1 MIFTNGHI
9 NNGDVF
15 GSSDQPI
22 HPYAIHLPTARHN
35 QSTAEF
41 NPEISLPIN
50 HFPRKKTQ
58 YIVVTR
64 GRAGGITMRRT
75 RAARAIKQLLGN
87 SAHSIGD
94 RMKSS

>member
-1 MIFTNGHI
+1 MNHFLFINFTNNGHI
-9 NNGDVF
+9 DNGDMF

-22 HPYAIHLPTARHN
+22 HLPATARHN

-50 HFPRKKTQ
+50 HFARKKTQ

-64 GRAGGITMRRT
+64 GLAGGFTMRPA
-75 RAARAIKQLLGN
+75 RAARAIKQLLGTARTL
-87 SAHSIGD
+87 SVTE
-94 RMKSS
+94 